1 MGCIWDDLP
10 KDALIA
16 TGSIRRRSHLSHL
29 RPDLRFQDLRG
40 NIETRLLRV
49 KDVNAIVVAKAALDR
64 LGLTPETMNALPI
77 SILLPQVGQ
86 GALAIECRDK
96 DFEIIQM
103 LKEIEDQKVRTL
115 VDAERSFLAELG
127 SGCTLP
133 IAAHA
138 ITEKEE
144 ILLKASV
151 ASKDGTTLLKAEDT
165 GLDPNLL
172 GRNVAHKLLNEEGG
186 DRLLNENL

>member
-1 MGCIWDDLP
+1 M
-10 KDALIA
+10 
-16 TGSIRRRSHLSHL
+16 
-29 RPDLRFQDLRG
+29 
-40 NIETRLLRV
+40 
-49 KDVNAIVVAKAALDR
+49 
-64 LGLTPETMNALPI
+64 
-77 SILLPQVGQ
+77 GQ

-138 ITEKEE
+138 IAEKEE

>member
-1 MGCIWDDLP
+1 M
-10 KDALIA
+10 
-16 TGSIRRRSHLSHL
+16 
-29 RPDLRFQDLRG
+29 
-40 NIETRLLRV
+40 
-49 KDVNAIVVAKAALDR
+49 
-64 LGLTPETMNALPI
+64 PI

-138 ITEKEE
+138 IAEKEE

-186 DRLLNENL
+186 DRLLNENLRILKNH